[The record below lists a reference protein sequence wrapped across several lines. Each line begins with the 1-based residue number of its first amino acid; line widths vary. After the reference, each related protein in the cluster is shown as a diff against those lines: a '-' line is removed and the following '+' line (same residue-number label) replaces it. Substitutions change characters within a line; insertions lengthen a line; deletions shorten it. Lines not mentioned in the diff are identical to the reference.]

1 MGNAKAAIKSSL
13 FTENPLRSPNISRLN
28 ELSARNNV
36 NLHSPSTKF
45 VIASTGGDLWPY
57 ANRRI
62 HVQGEGEMKRIFL
75 VAMLFSLAG
84 GPIAAQDS
92 SVAISEDIPAIVEQ
106 FGIDRS
112 DRMTVQVQ
120 VNGSEAVPFI
130 VDTGAERTVIAND
143 LARKLSLESGPTLTL
158 ATISGKYKVNSFFI
172 EKLTTA
178 SVNLE
183 GLEAPGLDRANLG
196 AYGLL
201 GIDSLEDNRVLLDFA
216 HQKMDVLPSK
226 KTRGKTK
233 LENGMIVVNAKKKEG
248 RMIISTAKID
258 GIKVD
263 IILDTGAQSSMANYA
278 LRDKLRRRHRTGEFV
293 PVKMRSVTGSILNGE
308 FTQLREIEVGG
319 LTINDL
325 PITFADNY
333 AFTAL
338 SMQDRPAILLG
349 MDAMKLFDRVLIDF
363 GNRRVG
369 FDLPKGVERKSMSRM
384 ALAD

>member
-1 MGNAKAAIKSSL
+1 
-13 FTENPLRSPNISRLN
+13 
-28 ELSARNNV
+28 
-36 NLHSPSTKF
+36 
-45 VIASTGGDLWPY
+45 
-57 ANRRI
+57 
-62 HVQGEGEMKRIFL
+62 MKRILLGLLITAATPVF
-75 VAMLFSLAG
+75 
-84 GPIAAQDS
+84 AQDDA
-92 SVAISEDIPAIVEQ
+92 VAIAEDAPAIIEQ

-143 LARKLSLESGPTLTL
+143 LAKKLALESGPTLTL
-158 ATISGKYKVNSFFI
+158 ATISGKYQVNSFFI
-172 EKLTTA
+172 DKLTTA
-178 SVNLE
+178 AVNLE
-183 GLEAPGLDRANLG
+183 GLEAPGLERANLG

-201 GIDSLEDNRVLLDFA
+201 GIDSLEDSRVLLDFA
-216 HQKMDVLPSK
+216 QQKMDVLPSRR
-226 KTRGKTK
+226 TRGKTR
-233 LENGMIVVNAKKKEG
+233 LENGMIVVSAKKKAG
-248 RMIISTAKID
+248 RMIISSAKID
-258 GIKVD
+258 GIKID
-263 IILDTGAQSSMANYA
+263 IILDTGAQSSMANMA

-293 PVKMRSVTGSILNGE
+293 PVKMRSVTGSILSGE

-338 SMQDRPAILLG
+338 DLQDRPSILLG

-369 FDLPKGVERKSMSRM
+369 FDLPKGVERKSTSRM

>member
-1 MGNAKAAIKSSL
+1 
-13 FTENPLRSPNISRLN
+13 
-28 ELSARNNV
+28 
-36 NLHSPSTKF
+36 
-45 VIASTGGDLWPY
+45 
-57 ANRRI
+57 
-62 HVQGEGEMKRIFL
+62 MKRILLGLLITAATPVF
-75 VAMLFSLAG
+75 
-84 GPIAAQDS
+84 AQDDA
-92 SVAISEDIPAIVEQ
+92 VAIAEDAPAIIEQ

-143 LARKLSLESGPTLTL
+143 LAKKLALESGPTLTL
-158 ATISGKYKVNSFFI
+158 ATISGKYQVNSFFI
-172 EKLTTA
+172 DKLTTA
-178 SVNLE
+178 AVNLE
-183 GLEAPGLDRANLG
+183 GLEAPGLERANLG

-201 GIDSLEDNRVLLDFA
+201 GIDSLEDSRVLLDFA
-216 HQKMDVLPSK
+216 QQKMDVLPSRR
-226 KTRGKTK
+226 TRGKTR
-233 LENGMIVVNAKKKEG
+233 LENGMIVVSAKKKAG
-248 RMIISTAKID
+248 RMIISSAKID
-258 GIKVD
+258 GIKID
-263 IILDTGAQSSMANYA
+263 IILDTGAQSSMANMA

-293 PVKMRSVTGSILNGE
+293 PVKMRSVTGSILSGE

-325 PITFADNY
+325 PITFAENY

-338 SMQDRPAILLG
+338 DMQDRPSILLG

-369 FDLPKGVERKSMSRM
+369 FDLPKGVERKSASRM